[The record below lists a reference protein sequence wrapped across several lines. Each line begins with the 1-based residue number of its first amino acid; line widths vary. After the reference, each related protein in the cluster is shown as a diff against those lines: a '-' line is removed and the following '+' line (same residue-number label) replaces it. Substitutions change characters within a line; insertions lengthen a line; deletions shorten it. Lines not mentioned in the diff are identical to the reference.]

1 MVYALVLGTSA
12 RNGLRVRVSP
22 RAPLL
27 KELIVG
33 GIMSVI
39 NIKEGEFEKEVLKSD
54 KPVIVDFYADW
65 CGPCKAMAPIF
76 DAVSEKLND
85 KVRFAKLNVDE
96 NQVIAMQYGVMS
108 IPTLIIFKDGKVA
121 ETLMGLQDE
130 DSLIEKLNSL

>member
-1 MVYALVLGTSA
+1 
-12 RNGLRVRVSP
+12 
-22 RAPLL
+22 
-27 KELIVG
+27 
-33 GIMSVI
+33 MSVI
-39 NIKEGEFEKEVLKSD
+39 NIKEDEFEKEVLKSD